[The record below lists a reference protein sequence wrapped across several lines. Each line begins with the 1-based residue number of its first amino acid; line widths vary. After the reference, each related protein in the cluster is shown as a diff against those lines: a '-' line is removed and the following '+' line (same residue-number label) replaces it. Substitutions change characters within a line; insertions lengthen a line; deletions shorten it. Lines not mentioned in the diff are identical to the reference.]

1 MKSALRLFATLVAIS
16 CASFTAVQAQQ
27 VDQDGNPIRYQSSS
41 TNSSTSQQR
50 DPLQRGNFAIGSGI
64 GYFNTVSTVVIEH
77 EGSIKTGG
85 NQGYQFHITP
95 SIGYFLANNFV
106 FGLGMDY
113 NLNSV
118 QDNTANTDNQHTIDT
133 RLLFGPYARV
143 YLPFAGNQAFF
154 LGAVYGY
161 GNSRTEI
168 GDAGDIQTVNTH
180 IMSFGAGPG
189 YSIFSNGRVS
199 LEAQAKYNYGLS
211 RNSFL
216 ANGSSQSTRTNS
228 TSWDFVLGIHFYFQ
242 SR

>member
-1 MKSALRLFATLVAIS
+1 MKSALRISAVLAAFICSGLFSL
-16 CASFTAVQAQQ
+16 QAQQ
-27 VDQDGNPIRYQSSS
+27 MEGDNPVRYHDTR
-41 TNSSTSQQR
+41 TNSNASER
-50 DPLQRGNFAIGSGI
+50 DPLRRGNFAIGSGF

-77 EGSIKTGG
+77 EGTVKTGG

-95 SIGYFLANNFV
+95 SIGYFLASNFV

-118 QDNTANTDNQHTIDT
+118 QDNTDNTSGNQHTSDT

-161 GNSRTEI
+161 GTSQTEI
-168 GDAGDIQTVNTH
+168 SDAGDTQTVNTR